1 MKKIVSQLALEFQLK
16 EQQVENAIK
25 LIDEGNT
32 IPFISRYRKEATG
45 GLNDSILRELD
56 NRLDYLRNLENRKEE
71 VLHLIS
77 EQGKLTEDL
86 EKKICMAQTM
96 TELEDIYR
104 PFRPKRRTRAV
115 IAKEKG
121 LEPLAQIILDQNPEL
136 DDIEETARKFINPEL
151 EVETAE
157 QAVACFGYYSRND
170 IR

>member
-86 EKKICMAQTM
+86 EKKFAWLKQ
-96 TELEDIYR
+96 
-104 PFRPKRRTRAV
+104 
-115 IAKEKG
+115 
-121 LEPLAQIILDQNPEL
+121 
-136 DDIEETARKFINPEL
+136 
-151 EVETAE
+151 
-157 QAVACFGYYSRND
+157 
-170 IR
+170 

>member
-71 VLHLIS
+71 DLHLIS

-86 EKKICMAQTM
+86 
-96 TELEDIYR
+96 
-104 PFRPKRRTRAV
+104 
-115 IAKEKG
+115 
-121 LEPLAQIILDQNPEL
+121 
-136 DDIEETARKFINPEL
+136 
-151 EVETAE
+151 
-157 QAVACFGYYSRND
+157 
-170 IR
+170 